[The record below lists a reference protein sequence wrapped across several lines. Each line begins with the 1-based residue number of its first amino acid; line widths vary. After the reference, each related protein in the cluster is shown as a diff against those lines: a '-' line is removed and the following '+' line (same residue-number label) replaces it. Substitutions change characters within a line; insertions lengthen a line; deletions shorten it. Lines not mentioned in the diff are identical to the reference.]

1 VNVQKRSRL
10 LFSIGGVAQALA
22 RISRHPSTTA
32 ADASDLTGHSPS
44 SRLDVVSTTPSP
56 TSGPSTPSDRRLD
69 ALATMCGE
77 KCGLARRAALWLTL
91 IAIAQLTACAGM
103 GPGTVNRDRFDYVV
117 AISESW
123 KRQTLLNLVKSRYV
137 DAPVYMDITSVINQY
152 AMEGEVELSFLWTQP
167 NEQFLGGTGKYTDRP
182 TITYSPLM
190 GEKYTRSVLKPLPI
204 GAIVLLLQSGYPAD
218 AVLRVCVQSIN
229 GLSNQRSVAIGWRDA
244 QPEFN
249 QVLELLQDLQLM
261 NAIAF
266 RTVPGER
273 QYSIIMEVNLPPD
286 EALMDGKDR
295 LFTLLNLD
303 ASLHEFNIVFGGVAR
318 QKNQIAVFSRSLTQI
333 MAEYAAFI
341 EVPQSDVDEG
351 RVVPTR
357 QVSPDVMQKVPPL
370 IQVRSGSE
378 KPSDAYVAVLY
389 RELWFWVDDTDL
401 YSKTSLNFLMVL
413 FALTEKGEG
422 TNQAPVIT
430 VPTY

>member
-1 VNVQKRSRL
+1 VNVQNRSRL
-10 LFSIGGVAQALA
+10 LFSIG
-22 RISRHPSTTA
+22 
-32 ADASDLTGHSPS
+32 
-44 SRLDVVSTTPSP
+44 DVVHV
-56 TSGPSTPSDRRLD
+56 R
-69 ALATMCGE
+69 
-77 KCGLARRAALWLTL
+77 ARRVAPWLAL
-91 IAIAQLTACAGM
+91 IAISLLTACAGM

-123 KRQTLLNLVKSRYV
+123 KRQTLLNLVKTRYV

-152 AMEGEVELSFLWTQP
+152 AMEGEVELSFLWAQP
-167 NEQFLGGTGKYTDRP
+167 NEQFLGGTGRYTDRP

-190 GEKYTRSVLKPLPI
+190 GEKYTRSILKPLPI

-229 GLSNQRSVAIGWRDA
+229 GLSNKRSAAIGWRDA

-249 QVLELLQDLQLM
+249 EVLVLLRDLQLM

-273 QYSIIMEVNLPPD
+273 QYSIVMEINLPPD
-286 EALMDGKDR
+286 EALMDRKDR
-295 LFTLLNLD
+295 LFKILNFD
-303 ASLHEFNIVFGGVAR
+303 ANLHEFSIVFGGVAR
-318 QKNQIAVFSRSLTQI
+318 QKNEIAVLSRSLSQI
-333 MAEYAAFI
+333 MTEYAAYI
-341 EVPQSDVDEG
+341 DVPQSDVDEG

-357 QVSPDVMQKVPPL
+357 KISQEVKEKVPPL
-370 IQVRSGSE
+370 IQVRSGTE
-378 KPSDAYVAVLY
+378 KPDDTYVAVSY
-389 RELWFWVDDTDL
+389 RDLWFWVADTDL

-422 TNQAPVIT
+422 ANQAPVIT